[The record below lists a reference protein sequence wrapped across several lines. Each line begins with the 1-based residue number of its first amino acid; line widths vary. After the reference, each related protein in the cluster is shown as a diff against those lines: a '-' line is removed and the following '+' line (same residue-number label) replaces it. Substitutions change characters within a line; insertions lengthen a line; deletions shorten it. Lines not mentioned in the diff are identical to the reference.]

1 MMQDILDRLGKVGLV
16 PVVKIDRAEDA
27 VPLAEALLAGG
38 LPCAEIT
45 FRTAAAPAAI
55 KAIADNCS
63 DMLVGAG
70 TVLTVAQAEQAI
82 ASGARF
88 VVSPGFSAAVVDWCL
103 ARDIPVLPGV
113 ATPTDVM
120 AALEK
125 GLKILKF
132 FPAEAYGGVTTL
144 KALSAPFGGVK
155 YMPTGGVSAKNMAD
169 YLALP
174 SVHAVGGSWMV
185 EGKLISSGNFAE
197 ITRLAA
203 DAVALAKQAR
213 P

>member
-1 MMQDILDRLGKVGLV
+1 MKDIVQALGQVGLV

-27 VPLAEALLAGG
+27 VPLAEALLEGG

-55 KAIADNCS
+55 RAIADNCRE
-63 DMLVGAG
+63 MLVGAG
-70 TVLTVAQAEQAI
+70 TVLTAAQAEQAI
-82 ASGARF
+82 AAGARF

-103 ARDIPVLPGV
+103 AREVPVLPGV

-120 AALEK
+120 AAMEK
-125 GLKILKF
+125 GLRVLKF
-132 FPAEAYGGVTTL
+132 FPAEAYGGITTL

-185 EGKLISSGNFAE
+185 EAKLISGGQWGE

-203 DAVALAKQAR
+203 EAVAIAKQAR